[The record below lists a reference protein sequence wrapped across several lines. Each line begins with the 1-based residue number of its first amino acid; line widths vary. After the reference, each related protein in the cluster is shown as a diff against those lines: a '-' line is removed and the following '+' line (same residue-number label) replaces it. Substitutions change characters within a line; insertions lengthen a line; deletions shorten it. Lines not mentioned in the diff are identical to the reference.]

1 MIQLLTKHTMLAAGR
16 LFVLCVVIFLIL
28 RSAESYY
35 DKDLSFLEF
44 IEAMFSG
51 RLVRAP
57 GLTGLPPLPTAFL
70 YSLTTMSAA
79 LLLSYGFGGPLGVL
93 LGRYRT
99 PWLQVAG
106 HIIISIAL
114 ATPAFLV
121 AYVVLYVSIRD
132 WGIFIGGD
140 AALAAGASPRAFA
153 GQCLLLAIPLSLPGI
168 ALIARQVAQ
177 TVFNAFPEGS
187 LRAFRSLGITQ
198 RMLFDTVIISAI
210 WTPLLRALPFLLS
223 LFVSVLIVTETAFFI
238 PGFGYS
244 IFKAAKESDLQ
255 SLAVLSLWTSTALLA
270 ANTFVDVMLEWIES
284 RNPASP
290 ETE

>member
-1 MIQLLTKHTMLAAGR
+1 MIQLLAKHALLAAAR
-16 LFVLCVVIFLIL
+16 LLLLCVVIFLIL

-35 DKDLSFLEF
+35 DRDLSFVEF
-44 IEAMFSG
+44 FQAMFSG

-70 YSLTTMSAA
+70 YSLTTLTAA
-79 LLLSYGFGGPLGVL
+79 LLLSYGFGGPLGVV
-93 LGRYRT
+93 LGRYRM
-99 PWLQVAG
+99 PWAQVLG
-106 HIIISIAL
+106 HVVISVAL

-121 AYVVLYVSIRD
+121 AYVVLYVSISD
-132 WGIFIGGD
+132 FGIFIGGES
-140 AALAAGASPRAFA
+140 AMASGGSPRAFA

-168 ALIARQVAQ
+168 AMIARQVSQ

-198 RMLFDTVIISAI
+198 RMIFDTVIISAI

-223 LFVSVLIVTETAFFI
+223 LFLSILIVTETAFFI

-244 IFKAAKESDLQ
+244 IFKSAKESDLQ
-255 SLAVLSLWTSTALLA
+255 SLAVLSLWASTALLA
-270 ANTFVDVMLEWIES
+270 ANAFVDVLVEWIDT
-284 RNPASP
+284 RNPAIS
-290 ETE
+290 EAE

>member
-1 MIQLLTKHTMLAAGR
+1 MIQLIAKHAFLAAAR
-16 LFVLCVVIFLIL
+16 LLVLCVVIFLIL

-35 DKDLSFLEF
+35 DKDLSFVEF

-57 GLTGLPPLPTAFL
+57 GLTGLPPLATAFL
-70 YSLTTMSAA
+70 YSLTTLTAA
-79 LLLSYGFGGPLGVL
+79 LLLSYGFGGPLGVV
-93 LGRYRT
+93 LGRYRMA
-99 PWLQVAG
+99 WAQIIG
-106 HIIISIAL
+106 HVIISIAL

-121 AYVVLYVSIRD
+121 AYVVLYVSIAD

-140 AALAAGASPRAFA
+140 YALSAGASPRAFA

-168 ALIARQVAQ
+168 ALIARQVSQA
-177 TVFNAFPEGS
+177 VFNAFPEGS

-210 WTPLLRALPFLLS
+210 WSPLLRSLPFLLS
-223 LFVSVLIVTETAFFI
+223 LFLSVLIVTETAFFI

-255 SLAVLSLWTSTALLA
+255 SLAVLSLWTSTALLT
-270 ANTFVDVMLEWIES
+270 ANTFVDVLAEWIET
-284 RNPASP
+284 RRAISP